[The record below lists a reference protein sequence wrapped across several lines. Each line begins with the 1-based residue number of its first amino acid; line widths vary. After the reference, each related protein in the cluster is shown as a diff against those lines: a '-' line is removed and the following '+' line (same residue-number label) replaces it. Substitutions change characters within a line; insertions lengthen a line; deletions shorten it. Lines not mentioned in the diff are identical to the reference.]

1 MALFAYPAFGT
12 KTQAEIDAARTITI
26 RLKDKREAQVDDDL
40 TWYAEDRDVFLD
52 VIPTAEEWPHD
63 DYFPLPLQR
72 AYAVAKWVAE
82 KIDAK
87 VVTPEPKYK
96 PEDYKIPAGAVA

>member
-1 MALFAYPAFGT
+1 MALLAYPPFGT

-26 RLKDKREAQVDDDL
+26 RLKDRSEAQVDDDL
-40 TWYAEDRDVFLD
+40 TWYAESQDVFLD

-72 AYAVAKWVAE
+72 AYAIAKWVA
-82 KIDAK
+82 KRIDAT

-96 PEDYKIPAGAVA
+96 PEDYRIPDGAVA